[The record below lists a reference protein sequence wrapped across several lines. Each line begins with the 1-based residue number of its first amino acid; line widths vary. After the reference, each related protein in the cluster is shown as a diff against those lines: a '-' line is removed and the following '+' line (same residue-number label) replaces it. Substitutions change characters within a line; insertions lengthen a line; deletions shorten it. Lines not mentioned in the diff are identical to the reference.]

1 MGGLRPRAGGLIRP
15 QSTAQSTECEI
26 WGVLNVTP
34 DSFSD
39 GGRFLSEEA
48 AVLRARTML
57 GEGADVIDVGGASS
71 RPPGSTYGRGAE
83 LVSIEE
89 ELARI
94 EPVVARLVA
103 LGARVSVDTTRG
115 AVAQRAA
122 KLGATILNDVS
133 MGADPSL
140 VEVAARYGTELV
152 LMHTR
157 GDGRIEPSSTD
168 YGADLVA
175 TVASELR
182 LAVER
187 VVAAGVP
194 AERVWIDPGIGFAK
208 TPRQSAA
215 LLSRLAE
222 LGRALPQRILV
233 GASKKSFIAALASRA
248 DGSAPP
254 PSERLAGSLVAVA
267 AAVRGGAR
275 AVRVHDV
282 AESLQAVRFEASL
295 RASNDAVEPERASEV
310 SDG

>member
-15 QSTAQSTECEI
+15 QSTAQSTECEV

-133 MGADPSL
+133 MGADPAL

-157 GDGRIEPSSTD
+157 GDGRIEPSTTD
-168 YGADLVA
+168 YGAD
-175 TVASELR
+175 
-182 LAVER
+182 ER